1 LVTIDV
7 LLLLVSLVVILAA
20 CEVFTNA
27 IEWLGHRLNLAEGA
41 VGSVLAAV
49 GTALPETMI
58 PIVAIVFGGSDSEH
72 CDVGI
77 GAILGAPFMLAT
89 LAMFVN
95 GVAILVFRKTRG
107 RSLELNLNAGVIGR
121 DLTFFLVVL
130 TLAAGVS
137 FVPHSARWIKPV
149 VALAL
154 VGLYAFYVRR
164 ALLHGGESP
173 GAEGL
178 PPLRF
183 SFGRP
188 DPRLRLIVFQVVIG
202 LAAILGG
209 AHLFVRYVTRM
220 AHELH
225 VPTLVLSLIIAPIAT
240 ELPEKFN
247 SVLWVRHGK
256 DTLAMGNI
264 TGAMVF
270 QSAILPAIG
279 ICLTRWELQPPAL
292 AAVVLAVCSAL
303 VLVLAMRLRGK
314 LTAPILLSGG
324 LFYVAYLVTLFHLGR
339 VG

>member
-1 LVTIDV
+1 VTTDI
-7 LLLLVSLVVILAA
+7 LLLFVSLLLILGA
-20 CEVFTNA
+20 CEIFTNA
-27 IEWLGHRLNLAEGA
+27 VEWLGHRLNLAEGA

-58 PIVAIVFGGSDSEH
+58 PVVAILFGGNDAEH
-72 CDVGI
+72 HDVGI

-95 GVAILVFRKTRG
+95 GVAILVFRRTRG
-107 RSLELNLNAGVIGR
+107 RSLELNLNASVIGR

-130 TLAAGVS
+130 ALAAGVS
-137 FVPHSARWIKPV
+137 FVPHDSRWIKAL

-154 VGLYAFYVRR
+154 AALYALYVRR
-164 ALLHGGESP
+164 TLLHGGEAP

-183 SFGRP
+183 AFGRP
-188 DPRLRLIVFQVVIG
+188 DPRLRVIVCQVVLG
-202 LAAILGG
+202 LAAIIGG
-209 AHLFVRYVTRM
+209 AHLFVSYVTLM

-225 VPTLVLSLIIAPIAT
+225 VSTLVLSLIIAPIAT

-247 SVLWVRHGK
+247 SVLWVRQGK

-270 QSAILPAIG
+270 QSAIPPAIG
-279 ICLTRWELQPPAL
+279 ICLTKWELQAPAM
-292 AAVVLAVCSAL
+292 ASVIIAVCSAL
-303 VLVLAMRLRGK
+303 VLVIAMRVRGK
-314 LTAPILLSGG
+314 LTAPILMVGG
-324 LFYVAYLVTLFHLGR
+324 LFYVAYLVTLVCLGR
-339 VG
+339 IG